1 VDKQVLYF
9 GKSDNGVFAQA
20 LFGSAGAFEKTAGA
34 PAFADWETGDDI
46 RKFIRSLTRE
56 DRAKNAYVLVN
67 ALGAG
72 EYFGSNIN
80 ADYFP
85 WDALAHEGDDFG
97 YKTFLKA
104 HAFQHHANKDP
115 DRAFGVPV
123 VSLLNPRMKRVELII
138 KLDREKA
145 KQQGA
150 DGIISRIDRGE
161 FPDVSMG
168 CRVPFDICS
177 VCGNKSKTR
186 DDYCEHMRP
195 PEELRGTYGPNKI
208 LPDGRRIYVV
218 NLTPRFFDI
227 SFVFIGADKTAKVM
241 AKLASKG
248 PQVCVGPV
256 CAVPQETGSMPLLYD
271 GKGEPIYAR
280 EKTAS
285 ACDGMRGPCGRLC
298 DNCEQKSSCHTAKLA
313 SAFGIKTAAQSKKAE
328 IIKNIP
334 AGAFSVYKLPEMES
348 KEPDID
354 NKTLDSLS
362 KVPLSDALANT
373 ARLGMVL
380 KPHEFQHV
388 VLRRM
393 GEDELLN
400 KLNREHKVFR
410 ETPDIDR
417 AAKVGDLDNRIDE
430 VFEALKEYIKTR
442 TSMGS
447 PFMVRVTILGK
458 GSKKSL
464 PTRDSIKHPL
474 LDKVS
479 AAYNGYRHDLL
490 MKIPQAVEAA
500 LGDSKSRDVILG
512 DELANMFL
520 KSASAPMINL
530 DSVSYIMSA
539 HFQNRA
545 LLSDSIVANATI
557 LDDEWFR

>member
-1 VDKQVLYF
+1 
-9 GKSDNGVFAQA
+9 
-20 LFGSAGAFEKTAGA
+20 
-34 PAFADWETGDDI
+34 
-46 RKFIRSLTRE
+46 
-56 DRAKNAYVLVN
+56 
-67 ALGAG
+67 
-72 EYFGSNIN
+72 
-80 ADYFP
+80 
-85 WDALAHEGDDFG
+85 
-97 YKTFLKA
+97 
-104 HAFQHHANKDP
+104 
-115 DRAFGVPV
+115 
-123 VSLLNPRMKRVELII
+123 
-138 KLDREKA
+138 
-145 KQQGA
+145 
-150 DGIISRIDRGE
+150 
-161 FPDVSMG
+161 
-168 CRVPFDICS
+168 
-177 VCGNKSKTR
+177 
-186 DDYCEHMRP
+186 
-195 PEELRGTYGPNKI
+195 
-208 LPDGRRIYVV
+208 
-218 NLTPRFFDI
+218 
-227 SFVFIGADKTAKVM
+227 
-241 AKLASKG
+241 
-248 PQVCVGPV
+248 
-256 CAVPQETGSMPLLYD
+256 
-271 GKGEPIYAR
+271 
-280 EKTAS
+280 
-285 ACDGMRGPCGRLC
+285 
-298 DNCEQKSSCHTAKLA
+298 
-313 SAFGIKTAAQSKKAE
+313 
-328 IIKNIP
+328 
-334 AGAFSVYKLPEMES
+334 
-348 KEPDID
+348 
-354 NKTLDSLS
+354 
-362 KVPLSDALANT
+362 
-373 ARLGMVL
+373 
-380 KPHEFQHV
+380 
-388 VLRRM
+388 M